1 MLSPSAWRTAW
12 SEMASTNGCTKGAGT
27 PWGRAAS
34 HMDLIPHETASDTEQ
49 PIFVL
54 TETSHLIQHLRCNS
68 SARFPPCRKLCAWPP
83 YNKWPGAIL
92 RLESWQAEDG
102 QRHRS
107 FEVRSRVQPPESCAY
122 RCRFNTF
129 FSKSF
134 LIILSI
140 LSIWSIFS
148 VLICCF
154 CLIYLTYSSYL
165 SYLSYLSYVSY
176 LSYLIYI
183 LYLVYHIYV
192 IYFFLPYLHYWSYR
206 SFLSNPSYLSYQ
218 FYIQYLI
225 CLIQSI

>member
-1 MLSPSAWRTAW
+1 MLSPSPWRTAW
-12 SEMASTNGCTKGAGT
+12 SEVASTNGCTKGAGT

-49 PIFVL
+49 PLFVL

-68 SARFPPCRKLCAWPP
+68 SARFPPCRKLCAWPR

-107 FEVRSRVQPPESCAY
+107 FEVRSRVQPPESCMY

-129 FSKSF
+129 FPKSF
-134 LIILSI
+134 LIILFI

-148 VLICCF
+148 VLSFVFVLSTLSIH
-154 CLIYLTYSSYL
+154 LIYLTYLILSIFSILSIIFMVSTFSTSSTLLIL
-165 SYLSYLSYVSY
+165 S
-176 LSYLIYI
+176 I
-183 LYLVYHIYV
+183 
-192 IYFFLPYLHYWSYR
+192 F
-206 SFLSNPSYLSYQ
+206 
-218 FYIQYLI
+218 
-225 CLIQSI
+225 SI

>member
-92 RLESWQAEDG
+92 RLESWQAETQVIRG
-102 QRHRS
+102 QIQGTTSRIL
-107 FEVRSRVQPPESCAY
+107 RVQVSVQY
-122 RCRFNTF
+122 FFLQIVFNHPIYLIYLIYLF
-129 FSKSF
+129 CLNLLF
-134 LIILSI
+134 LSYLPYLFILSI
-140 LSIWSIFS
+140 LPILPILCILPILSYLYSLSCLSYLCYLLFSTLSTLLILSIFS
-148 VLICCF
+148 I
-154 CLIYLTYSSYL
+154 
-165 SYLSYLSYVSY
+165 
-176 LSYLIYI
+176 
-183 LYLVYHIYV
+183 
-192 IYFFLPYLHYWSYR
+192 
-206 SFLSNPSYLSYQ
+206 
-218 FYIQYLI
+218 
-225 CLIQSI
+225 